1 MNMTQRTFLLA
12 EREAIKRML
21 AETPVTAIL
30 TRMSDEARLR
40 EIEVELAALSESER
54 PPARAR
60 LTFNGLPVIGS
71 HGIFAD
77 FGMKAVSSFT
87 DAVATVA
94 ASLSA
99 PLEGVVKAPLP
110 RHSRESGN
118 PSGRGDRGEM
128 DALMDSRFRG
138 NDDRIGFA
146 TPSLAAT
153 GPIPNR
159 DQNQLLITNTAV
171 GSFGFELEEYR
182 AQERPDDESAV
193 AVALERTQS
202 LLQATLGQD
211 DELADI
217 ASETDPRALDK
228 VRSFLRVLAD
238 NGAICTLQYS
248 DKAMRFTDPGQVRRS
263 LARLAADNLRE
274 SQQTLEGEFVGV
286 LPVARSFEFKLAGN
300 EEIVRG
306 KISPN
311 VGDVET
317 LNDHLYQ
324 RVRVEAMRTQ
334 VGNGRPRFLLTRM
347 PQWAADT
354 APTGG

>member
-1 MNMTQRTFLLA
+1 MNTDQRNFLLA
-12 EREAIKRML
+12 ERETVKRML
-21 AETPVTAIL
+21 ARTPATALL

-40 EIEVELAALSESER
+40 NIEAELAALPADGRS
-54 PPARAR
+54 PARAR

-99 PLEGVVKAPLP
+99 PL
-110 RHSRESGN
+110 
-118 PSGRGDRGEM
+118 
-128 DALMDSRFRG
+128 
-138 NDDRIGFA
+138 
-146 TPSLAAT
+146 AAM

-182 AQERPDDESAV
+182 AQELLDDESAV
-193 AVALERTQS
+193 AVALDRTQS

-217 ASETDPRALDK
+217 ASETDPRALEK
-228 VRSFLRVLAD
+228 VRGFLRVLAD
-238 NGAICTLQYS
+238 NEAICTLQYG
-248 DKAMRFTDPGQVRRS
+248 DKAMRFVDPGQVRRS
-263 LARLAADNLRE
+263 LDRLAADNLRE
-274 SQQTLEGEFVGV
+274 SQETLEGEFVGV
-286 LPVARSFEFKLAGN
+286 LPVARSFEFKLSGSD
-300 EEIVRG
+300 EIVRG
-306 KISPN
+306 KISPK
-311 VGDVET
+311 VGDVEM
-317 LNDHLYQ
+317 LNEHLHQ

-334 VGNGRPRFLLTRM
+334 VGNGRPRFLLTQI
-347 PQWAADT
+347 PQWAADAAA
-354 APTGG
+354 APASS